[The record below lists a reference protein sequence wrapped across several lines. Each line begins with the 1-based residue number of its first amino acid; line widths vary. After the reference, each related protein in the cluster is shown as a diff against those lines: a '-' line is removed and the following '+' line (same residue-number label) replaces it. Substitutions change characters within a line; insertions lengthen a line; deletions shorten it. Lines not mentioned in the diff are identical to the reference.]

1 MRIYIYTGGEKLV
14 SKSGVGQA
22 IRHQQEML
30 RRAGVDT
37 TEHWTADTAAVH
49 VNTVLPD
56 SLLAVLAARIRGRK
70 VVYYG
75 HSTMEDFRSSWP

>member
-30 RRAGVDT
+30 RRAIC
-37 TEHWTADTAAVH
+37 
-49 VNTVLPD
+49 
-56 SLLAVLAARIRGRK
+56 AR
-70 VVYYG
+70 
-75 HSTMEDFRSSWP
+75 